1 MPTWLHGVNSG
12 YTDSPTAK
20 MVEHSKG
27 SAAGELQRLGGRD
40 SPKARWQGL
49 FKGLAA
55 GTLQR
60 LSGRGTPKARL
71 GSRNVQVGGRNVQES
86 LVSQA
91 RSKAWQQGL
100 SKG

>member
-12 YTDSPTAK
+12 YTDSPTAN

-27 SAAGELQRLGGRD
+27 SV
-40 SPKARWQGL
+40 
-49 FKGLAA
+49 A

-60 LSGRGTPKARL
+60 L
-71 GSRNVQVGGRNVQES
+71 GSVAEMYVQES

-91 RSKAWQQGL
+91 RSSRLKSTLHCKSCSYVETAGDL
-100 SKG
+100 EFI